1 MRSGELSITLK
12 SSAFLPIKK
21 NRYAPV
27 TSQCPSREFYSM
39 KSNRKN
45 RMEHSIEFA
54 ARNNLAAGESR
65 KPTSATRVAEVMSTN
80 LVTLSAHHTFG
91 EAVQLMTNSPFRH
104 FLVVHADGRL
114 AGVFSDRDVLR
125 ALGRTPNWQAKNV
138 SGVMTHKVF
147 TVTPETPLSV
157 AASEMLSRRI
167 NCLPVIG
174 DDGKVCG
181 IITSTD
187 LLRSYQKIQSS
198 LENNSRGANTGS
210 V

>member
-1 MRSGELSITLK
+1 
-12 SSAFLPIKK
+12 
-21 NRYAPV
+21 
-27 TSQCPSREFYSM
+27 
-39 KSNRKN
+39 
-45 RMEHSIEFA
+45 MEHSMDIA
-54 ARNNLAAGESR
+54 AANSFSVGE
-65 KPTSATRVAEVMSTN
+65 PGMTFSATRVSDIMSTN

-91 EAVQLMTNSPFRH
+91 EAVQLMSNSPFRH

-125 ALGRTPNWQAKNV
+125 ALGRTPNWQAKTV

-157 AASEMLSRRI
+157 AAAEMLSRRI

-174 DDGKVCG
+174 SDGKVCG

-187 LLRSYQKIQSS
+187 LMRSYQRIQAS
-198 LENNSRGANTGS
+198 LENNLGDTR

>member
-1 MRSGELSITLK
+1 
-12 SSAFLPIKK
+12 
-21 NRYAPV
+21 
-27 TSQCPSREFYSM
+27 
-39 KSNRKN
+39 
-45 RMEHSIEFA
+45 MEIA
-54 ARNNLAAGESR
+54 AANDLAAGHSGR
-65 KPTSATRVAEVMSTN
+65 PSSATRVADIMSSK

-91 EAVQLMTNSPFRH
+91 QAVQLMTNSPFRH
-104 FLVVHADGRL
+104 FLVIHADGRL
-114 AGVFSDRDVLR
+114 AGLFSDRDVLR

-167 NCLPVIG
+167 NCLPVVG
-174 DDGKVCG
+174 NDGKVCG

-187 LLRSYQKIQSS
+187 LLRSYQKIQAA
-198 LENNSRGANTGS
+198 LENNSCGTGAGS

>member
-1 MRSGELSITLK
+1 
-12 SSAFLPIKK
+12 
-21 NRYAPV
+21 
-27 TSQCPSREFYSM
+27 
-39 KSNRKN
+39 
-45 RMEHSIEFA
+45 MEHNMEIA
-54 ARNNLAAGESR
+54 VATDLAAGHPGRPS
-65 KPTSATRVAEVMSTN
+65 SATRVADIMSSK

-91 EAVQLMTNSPFRH
+91 QAVQLMTNSPFRH
-104 FLVVHADGRL
+104 FLVIHADGRL
-114 AGVFSDRDVLR
+114 AGLFSDRDVLR

-167 NCLPVIG
+167 NCLPVVG
-174 DDGKVCG
+174 SDGKVCG

-187 LLRSYQKIQSS
+187 LLRSYQKIQAA
-198 LENNSRGANTGS
+198 LENDSCGTSADS

>member
-1 MRSGELSITLK
+1 
-12 SSAFLPIKK
+12 
-21 NRYAPV
+21 
-27 TSQCPSREFYSM
+27 
-39 KSNRKN
+39 
-45 RMEHSIEFA
+45 MERNMEIA
-54 ARNNLAAGESR
+54 AANDLAASHPGTPSA
-65 KPTSATRVAEVMSTN
+65 ATRVADIMSSK

-91 EAVQLMTNSPFRH
+91 QAVQLMTNSPFRH
-104 FLVVHADGRL
+104 FLVIHADGRL

-174 DDGKVCG
+174 KDGKVCG

-187 LLRSYQKIQSS
+187 LLRSYQKIQAS
-198 LENNSRGANTGS
+198 LENNSCGTNTVS

>member
-1 MRSGELSITLK
+1 
-12 SSAFLPIKK
+12 
-21 NRYAPV
+21 
-27 TSQCPSREFYSM
+27 
-39 KSNRKN
+39 
-45 RMEHSIEFA
+45 MEHNMEIA
-54 ARNNLAAGESR
+54 AANDLAAGHSGR
-65 KPTSATRVAEVMSTN
+65 PSSATRVADIMSSK

-91 EAVQLMTNSPFRH
+91 QAVQLMTNSPFRH
-104 FLVVHADGRL
+104 FLVIHADGRL
-114 AGVFSDRDVLR
+114 AGLFSDRDVLR

-167 NCLPVIG
+167 NCLPVVG
-174 DDGKVCG
+174 NDGKVCG

-187 LLRSYQKIQSS
+187 LLRSYQKIQAA
-198 LENNSRGANTGS
+198 LENDSCGTGAGS

>member
-1 MRSGELSITLK
+1 
-12 SSAFLPIKK
+12 
-21 NRYAPV
+21 
-27 TSQCPSREFYSM
+27 
-39 KSNRKN
+39 
-45 RMEHSIEFA
+45 MEIA
-54 ARNNLAAGESR
+54 AANDLAAGHPGRPS
-65 KPTSATRVAEVMSTN
+65 SATRVADIMSSK

-91 EAVQLMTNSPFRH
+91 QAVQLMTNSPFRH
-104 FLVVHADGRL
+104 FLVIHADGRL
-114 AGVFSDRDVLR
+114 AGLFSDRDVLR

-167 NCLPVIG
+167 NCLPVVG
-174 DDGKVCG
+174 NDGKVCG

-187 LLRSYQKIQSS
+187 LLRSYQKIQAS
-198 LENNSRGANTGS
+198 LENNSCGTGAGS

>member
-1 MRSGELSITLK
+1 
-12 SSAFLPIKK
+12 
-21 NRYAPV
+21 
-27 TSQCPSREFYSM
+27 
-39 KSNRKN
+39 
-45 RMEHSIEFA
+45 MEHNMEIA
-54 ARNNLAAGESR
+54 AANDLAAGHPGRPS
-65 KPTSATRVAEVMSTN
+65 SATRVADIMSSK

-91 EAVQLMTNSPFRH
+91 QAVQLMTNSPFRH
-104 FLVVHADGRL
+104 FLVIHADGRL
-114 AGVFSDRDVLR
+114 AGLFSDRDVLR

-167 NCLPVIG
+167 NCLPVVG
-174 DDGKVCG
+174 NDGKVCG

-187 LLRSYQKIQSS
+187 LLRSYQKIQAA
-198 LENNSRGANTGS
+198 LENDSCGTGAGS

>member
-1 MRSGELSITLK
+1 MKIGVVK
-12 SSAFLPIKK
+12 NLPADD
-21 NRYAPV
+21 RGM
-27 TSQCPSREFYSM
+27 PS
-39 KSNRKN
+39 
-45 RMEHSIEFA
+45 
-54 ARNNLAAGESR
+54 
-65 KPTSATRVAEVMSTN
+65 SATRVADIMSTN

-91 EAVQLMTNSPFRH
+91 QAVQLMTNSPFRH
-104 FLVVHADGRL
+104 FLVIHADGRL

-147 TVTPETPLSV
+147 TVTPETLLSV

-174 DDGKVCG
+174 KDGKVCG

-187 LLRSYQKIQSS
+187 LLRRYQEIQAS
-198 LENNSRGANTGS
+198 LENNSCDTSGAP

>member
-1 MRSGELSITLK
+1 
-12 SSAFLPIKK
+12 
-21 NRYAPV
+21 
-27 TSQCPSREFYSM
+27 
-39 KSNRKN
+39 
-45 RMEHSIEFA
+45 MEDTIEILA
-54 ARNNLAAGESR
+54 ANNLSTEGAGR
-65 KPTSATRVAEVMSTN
+65 TFSATRVADIMSTH

-91 EAVQLMTNSPFRH
+91 QAVQLMTNSPFRH
-104 FLVVHADGRL
+104 FLVIHADGRL

-174 DDGKVCG
+174 KDGKVCG

-187 LLRSYQKIQSS
+187 LLRSYQKIQAS
-198 LENNSRGANTGS
+198 LENNSCGTSRGS

>member
-1 MRSGELSITLK
+1 MEHPIEILPAKNISAGDPGGP
-12 SSAFLPIKK
+12 SSA
-21 NRYAPV
+21 
-27 TSQCPSREFYSM
+27 TC
-39 KSNRKN
+39 
-45 RMEHSIEFA
+45 
-54 ARNNLAAGESR
+54 
-65 KPTSATRVAEVMSTN
+65 VADIMSTKV
-80 LVTLSAHHTFG
+80 VTLSAHHTFG
-91 EAVQLMTNSPFRH
+91 QAVQLMTNSPFRH
-104 FLVVHADGRL
+104 FLVIHADGRL

-174 DDGKVCG
+174 NDGKVCG

-187 LLRSYQKIQSS
+187 LLRSYQKIQASR
-198 LENNSRGANTGS
+198 ENNACGTSAGS

>member
-1 MRSGELSITLK
+1 
-12 SSAFLPIKK
+12 
-21 NRYAPV
+21 
-27 TSQCPSREFYSM
+27 
-39 KSNRKN
+39 
-45 RMEHSIEFA
+45 MEHNMEIA
-54 ARNNLAAGESR
+54 AANDLAAGHPGRPS
-65 KPTSATRVAEVMSTN
+65 SATRVADIMSSQ

-91 EAVQLMTNSPFRH
+91 QAVQLMTNSPFRH
-104 FLVVHADGRL
+104 FLVIHADGRL
-114 AGVFSDRDVLR
+114 AGLFSDRDVLR

-167 NCLPVIG
+167 NCLPVVG
-174 DDGKVCG
+174 NDGKVCG

-187 LLRSYQKIQSS
+187 LLRSYQKIQAA
-198 LENNSRGANTGS
+198 LENDSCGTSAGS

>member
-1 MRSGELSITLK
+1 MDI
-12 SSAFLPIKK
+12 
-21 NRYAPV
+21 
-27 TSQCPSREFYSM
+27 
-39 KSNRKN
+39 
-45 RMEHSIEFA
+45 A
-54 ARNNLAAGESR
+54 AANNLSTDDPG
-65 KPTSATRVAEVMSTN
+65 TTFSATCVADIMSTH

-138 SGVMTHKVF
+138 SGVMTHQVF

-174 DDGKVCG
+174 KDGKVCG

-187 LLRSYQKIQSS
+187 LLQSYQKIQAS
-198 LENNSRGANTGS
+198 LENHLGDTRAGS

>member
-1 MRSGELSITLK
+1 
-12 SSAFLPIKK
+12 
-21 NRYAPV
+21 
-27 TSQCPSREFYSM
+27 
-39 KSNRKN
+39 
-45 RMEHSIEFA
+45 MEIA
-54 ARNNLAAGESR
+54 AANDLAAGHPGRPS
-65 KPTSATRVAEVMSTN
+65 SATRVADIMSSK

-91 EAVQLMTNSPFRH
+91 QAVQLMTNSPFRH
-104 FLVVHADGRL
+104 FLVIHADGRL
-114 AGVFSDRDVLR
+114 AGLFSDRDVLR

-167 NCLPVIG
+167 NCLPVVG
-174 DDGKVCG
+174 NDGKVCG

-187 LLRSYQKIQSS
+187 LLRSYQKIQAA
-198 LENNSRGANTGS
+198 LENDSCGTSADS

>member
-1 MRSGELSITLK
+1 MEQSIETTAKLS
-12 SSAFLPIKK
+12 SSA
-21 NRYAPV
+21 N
-27 TSQCPSREFYSM
+27 C
-39 KSNRKN
+39 
-45 RMEHSIEFA
+45 
-54 ARNNLAAGESR
+54 
-65 KPTSATRVAEVMSTN
+65 VAEIMSTN

-91 EAVQLMTNSPFRH
+91 EAVQLMADSPFRH
-104 FLVVHADGRL
+104 FLVVGADGRL

-147 TVTPETPLSV
+147 TVTPETPLSA

-167 NCLPVIG
+167 TCLPVVG
-174 DDGKVCG
+174 NDGKVCG

-187 LLRSYQKIQSS
+187 LLRSYQKIQAA
-198 LENNSRGANTGS
+198 LENYSPGIAGS

>member
-1 MRSGELSITLK
+1 
-12 SSAFLPIKK
+12 
-21 NRYAPV
+21 
-27 TSQCPSREFYSM
+27 
-39 KSNRKN
+39 
-45 RMEHSIEFA
+45 MEIA
-54 ARNNLAAGESR
+54 AANDLAAGHPGRPS
-65 KPTSATRVAEVMSTN
+65 SATRVADIMSSK

-91 EAVQLMTNSPFRH
+91 QAVQLMTNSPFRH
-104 FLVVHADGRL
+104 FLVIHADGRL
-114 AGVFSDRDVLR
+114 AGLFSDRDVLR

-167 NCLPVIG
+167 NCLPVVG
-174 DDGKVCG
+174 NDGKVCG

-187 LLRSYQKIQSS
+187 LLRSYQKIQAA
-198 LENNSRGANTGS
+198 LENNSCGTGAGS

>member
-1 MRSGELSITLK
+1 MDI
-12 SSAFLPIKK
+12 
-21 NRYAPV
+21 
-27 TSQCPSREFYSM
+27 
-39 KSNRKN
+39 
-45 RMEHSIEFA
+45 A
-54 ARNNLAAGESR
+54 AANNLSTGDPGTAF
-65 KPTSATRVAEVMSTN
+65 SATCVADIMSTH

-138 SGVMTHKVF
+138 SGVMTHQVF
-147 TVTPETPLSV
+147 TVTPETLLSV
-157 AASEMLSRRI
+157 AAAEMLSRRI

-174 DDGKVCG
+174 KDGKVCG

-187 LLRSYQKIQSS
+187 LLQSYQKIQAS
-198 LENNSRGANTGS
+198 LENHLGDTRAGS

>member
-1 MRSGELSITLK
+1 MERNIEIAA
-12 SSAFLPIKK
+12 SSDI
-21 NRYAPV
+21 
-27 TSQCPSREFYSM
+27 
-39 KSNRKN
+39 
-45 RMEHSIEFA
+45 
-54 ARNNLAAGESR
+54 AAGQPER
-65 KPTSATRVAEVMSTN
+65 PASATRVADIMNSK
-80 LVTLSAHHTFG
+80 LVTLSPHHTFG
-91 EAVQLMTNSPFRH
+91 QAVQLMTDSPFRH

-157 AASEMLSRRI
+157 AAAEMLSRRI
-167 NCLPVIG
+167 NCLPVVG
-174 DDGKVCG
+174 SDGKVCG

-187 LLRSYQKIQSS
+187 LLRSYQKIQAS
-198 LENNSRGANTGS
+198 LENNSLGTSAGS

>member
-1 MRSGELSITLK
+1 
-12 SSAFLPIKK
+12 
-21 NRYAPV
+21 
-27 TSQCPSREFYSM
+27 
-39 KSNRKN
+39 
-45 RMEHSIEFA
+45 MEHNTDITATNE
-54 ARNNLAAGESR
+54 LAADQPR
-65 KPTSATRVAEVMSTN
+65 RTSSPTRVAEIMSSK

-91 EAVQLMTNSPFRH
+91 QAVQLMTDSPFRH

-157 AASEMLSRRI
+157 AAAEMLSRRI
-167 NCLPVIG
+167 NCLPVVG
-174 DDGKVCG
+174 GDGKVCG

-187 LLRSYQKIQSS
+187 LLRSYQKIQAA
-198 LENNSRGANTGS
+198 LENNSCGIDASS

>member
-1 MRSGELSITLK
+1 
-12 SSAFLPIKK
+12 
-21 NRYAPV
+21 
-27 TSQCPSREFYSM
+27 
-39 KSNRKN
+39 
-45 RMEHSIEFA
+45 MEIA
-54 ARNNLAAGESR
+54 ATNDLAAGHPGRPS
-65 KPTSATRVAEVMSTN
+65 SATRVADIMSSK

-91 EAVQLMTNSPFRH
+91 QAVQLMTNSPFRH
-104 FLVVHADGRL
+104 FLVIHADGRL

-167 NCLPVIG
+167 NCLPVVG
-174 DDGKVCG
+174 NDGKVCG

-187 LLRSYQKIQSS
+187 LLRSYQKIQAS
-198 LENNSRGANTGS
+198 LENNSFGTSGGS